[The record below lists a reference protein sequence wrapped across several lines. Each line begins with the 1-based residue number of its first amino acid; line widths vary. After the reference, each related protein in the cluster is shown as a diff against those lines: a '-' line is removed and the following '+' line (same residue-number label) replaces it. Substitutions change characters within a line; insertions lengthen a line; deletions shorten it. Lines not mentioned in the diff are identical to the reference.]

1 MSPAEVEI
9 ESIESDED
17 MDVEELRLEDLKNEE
32 VATPGVE
39 EQHNDNED
47 NVDEVDNDDDDDDD
61 DEGGLEAELEQALE
75 SQADEEEN
83 GGVQVMPNGIAPV
96 AVEQP
101 VQVHT
106 FVEESSSE
114 SEEE

>member
-1 MSPAEVEI
+1 MSPAEFEI

-39 EQHNDNED
+39 EQHNYNE
-47 NVDEVDNDDDDDDD
+47 DEVDDVNNDDDDDD